1 MKHSELIEKYKKF
14 IKEDKKRIG
23 ELEIQKMFVDKELE
37 LLKAEVEDLSEI
49 LIKEQYKNRNKEC
62 L

>member
-1 MKHSELIEKYKKF
+1 MEQAKHIEKYKKY
-14 IKEDKKRIG
+14 IEEYKIRIG

-37 LLKAEVEDLSEI
+37 LLKLEVADLSKI
-49 LIKEQYKNRNKEC
+49 LIIEQYKSRNREC

>member
-1 MKHSELIEKYKKF
+1 MSELIEKYKKF

-37 LLKAEVEDLSEI
+37 LLKAEVDDLSEI
-49 LIKEQYKNRNKEC
+49 LIREQYKSRNKGC

>member
-37 LLKAEVEDLSEI
+37 LLKAEVDDLSEI
-49 LIKEQYKNRNKEC
+49 LIREQYKSRNKEC

>member
-1 MKHSELIEKYKKF
+1 MEQSKLIEKYKKF
-14 IKEDKKRIG
+14 IEEDKIRIG

-37 LLKAEVEDLSEI
+37 LLKLEVADLSKI
-49 LIKEQYKNRNKEC
+49 LINEQYKSRNREC